1 LAERGSDKRD
11 LILQAAVRVFAQ
23 KGYHAC
29 RVSDIAAEA
38 GVAHGLLYHY
48 FRSKEDVL
56 EQIFRGTWSDLL
68 AEIARIEERGEP
80 ALEQLRALAA
90 FYLGSWLR
98 APDLIRVLV
107 REVARSP
114 EVGRRVDEIGAVFH
128 AIRRI
133 VERGQQRGEVRADA
147 DARLTTWVF
156 YGALEEI
163 LTGWVLGQLPGDERD
178 VTRAVDTVVEVIGG
192 GLAPDRARI
201 GA

>member
-1 LAERGSDKRD
+1 LADRGSDKRD

-56 EQIFRGTWSDLL
+56 EEIFRETWSDLL
-68 AEIARIEERGEP
+68 AEVARIEEQGEP
-80 ALEQLRALAA
+80 ALEQLRAVAA

-114 EVGRRVDEIGAVFH
+114 QVGRRVDEIGAVFV

-133 VERGQQRGEVRADA
+133 VERGQQQGELRSEA
-147 DARLTTWVF
+147 DARLATWVF

-163 LTGWVLGQLPGDERD
+163 LTGWVLGQLPGDEVD
-178 VTRAVDTVVEVIGG
+178 VRRAVDTVVEVIGG
-192 GLAPDRARI
+192 GLTPDRARI

>member
-1 LAERGSDKRD
+1 LAERATDRREE
-11 LILQAAVRVFAQ
+11 ILQAAVRVFAQ

-56 EQIFRGTWSDLL
+56 EEIFRATWSDLL
-68 AEIARIEERGEP
+68 AEVARIEERGGT
-80 ALEQLRALAA
+80 ALDQLRAVAA
-90 FYLGSWLR
+90 LYLGSWLR

-114 EVGRRVDEIGAVFH
+114 EVGRRVDEIAAVFL

-133 VERGQQRGEVRADA
+133 VEHGRASGELRADV
-147 DARLTTWVF
+147 DARLATWVF

-163 LTGWVLGQLPGDERD
+163 LTGWVLGQLPGDEGD
-178 VTRAVDTVVEVIGG
+178 VRRAVDTVVEVIGG
-192 GLAPDRARI
+192 GLTPDRARI

>member
-1 LAERGSDKRD
+1 LADRGSDKRD

-56 EQIFRGTWSDLL
+56 EEIFRETWSDLL
-68 AEIARIEERGEP
+68 AEVARIEERGEP
-80 ALEQLRALAA
+80 ALEQLRAVAA

-114 EVGRRVDEIGAVFH
+114 QVGRRVDEIGAVFV

-133 VERGQQRGEVRADA
+133 VERGQQQGDVRADA
-147 DARLTTWVF
+147 DARLATWVF

-163 LTGWVLGQLPGDERD
+163 LTGWVLGQLPGDEGD
-178 VTRAVDTVVEVIGG
+178 VRRAVDTVVEVIGG
-192 GLAPDRARI
+192 GLTPDRARI